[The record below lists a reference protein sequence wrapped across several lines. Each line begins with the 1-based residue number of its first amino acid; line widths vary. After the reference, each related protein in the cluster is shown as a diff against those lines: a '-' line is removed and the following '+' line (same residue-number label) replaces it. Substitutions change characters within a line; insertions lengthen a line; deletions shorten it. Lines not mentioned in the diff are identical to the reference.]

1 MVAKQIHRPAQ
12 IKKSLVKCLLLT
24 DLNIF
29 NLILSKIGKESIV
42 ILREDLEPVILSI
55 GRECTLSVKVQFKKK
70 KDKDS
75 LENA

>member
-1 MVAKQIHRPAQ
+1 
-12 IKKSLVKCLLLT
+12 CLLLT